1 VPGLNVVAQEYPE
14 DNGSADPA
22 VVAALAAYAAGRG
35 SETAALA
42 ALAGS
47 RLLVPVVTVRAET
60 APAPQPAGSAPAAKL
75 ASDKV
80 AEMALPTV
88 IGADGR
94 AALPA
99 FTCVDALTRWRADA
113 RPVPLPAAQVWQAAR
128 EEASAAVIDLA
139 GPVPLAV
146 EGARLAALAAGE
158 PPPAPHTDPDVLA
171 VAREALAREQDVIT
185 GLRLLPGG
193 PGSDLVLEVRLAP
206 GRDAGEPAVRRAIER
221 TAAGVMAGTGG
232 RFRRGIEVAATTG
245 PPGGAARPPGGG
257 SHGPGGVT
265 GAPGGGAP
273 AGGGRPRGR

>member
-1 VPGLNVVAQEYPE
+1 MPGLNVVAQEYPE

-22 VVAALAAYAAGRG
+22 VAAALAAYAAGQG
-35 SETAALA
+35 SETAVLT
-42 ALAGS
+42 ALAGA
-47 RLLVPVVTVRAET
+47 RLLVPIVAIRAQT
-60 APAPQPAGSAPAAKL
+60 APAQPGSVPGQRAAAGGL

-99 FTCVDALTRWRADA
+99 FTCTDALTRWRADA
-113 RPVPLPAAQVWQAAR
+113 RPVPLPAAQVWQAAT

-158 PPPAPHTDPDVLA
+158 PPPPPHTDPDVLV
-171 VAREALAREQDVIT
+171 VAREALARERGVLT

-193 PGSDLVLEVRLAP
+193 PDSDFLLEVRLAP
-206 GRDAGEPAVRRAIER
+206 GRGAGEHAVRQAIER
-221 TAAGVMAGTGG
+221 AAAGIMAGTGG
-232 RFRRGIEVAATTG
+232 RFRRGIEVAAAG
-245 PPGGAARPPGGG
+245 R
-257 SHGPGGVT
+257 
-265 GAPGGGAP
+265 APGERIGE
-273 AGGGRPRGR
+273 

>member
-1 VPGLNVVAQEYPE
+1 MPGLNVVAQEYPE

-22 VVAALAAYAAGRG
+22 VAAALAAYAAGQG

-47 RLLVPVVTVRAET
+47 RLLVPVIAIRAET
-60 APAPQPAGSAPAAKL
+60 APAQPGSPPGQRAAAGEL

-99 FTCVDALTRWRADA
+99 FTCADALTRWRADA
-113 RPVPLPAAQVWQAAR
+113 RPVPLPAAQVWQAAT
-128 EEASAAVIDLA
+128 EEANAAVIDLA

-158 PPPAPHTDPDVLA
+158 PPPPPHADPDVLA
-171 VAREALAREQDVIT
+171 VARQVLARDQDVLT

-193 PGSDLVLEVRLAP
+193 PDSDLLLEVRLAP
-206 GRDAGEPAVRRAIER
+206 GREAGEHAVRQAIER
-221 TAAGVMAGTGG
+221 AAAGIMAGTGG
-232 RFRRGIEVAATTG
+232 RFRRGIEVAA
-245 PPGGAARPPGGG
+245 AARP
-257 SHGPGGVT
+257 
-265 GAPGGGAP
+265 A
-273 AGGGRPRGR
+273 R

>member
-22 VVAALAAYAAGRG
+22 VAAALAAYAAGQG

-47 RLLVPVVTVRAET
+47 RLLVPVVALRADT
-60 APAPQPAGSAPAAKL
+60 APASPGVPPGEGAAGGEVPGAQAADTAPAGKL

-94 AALPA
+94 PALPA
-99 FTCVDALTRWRADA
+99 FTSVDSLTRWRADA
-113 RPVPLPAAQVWQAAR
+113 RPVPLQAVQVWQAAR
-128 EEASAAVIDLA
+128 QEASAAVIDLA

-146 EGARLAALAAGE
+146 EGARLAALAAGG
-158 PPPAPHTDPDVLA
+158 PPPPLHTDPDVLA
-171 VAREALAREQDVIT
+171 VAREILARERDVLT

-193 PGSDLVLEVRLAP
+193 PASDLVLEVRLAP
-206 GRDAGEPAVRRAIER
+206 GRGAGEPAVRQAIER
-221 TAAGVMAGTGG
+221 SAAGLMAGTGG
-232 RFRRGIEVAATTG
+232 RFRRGIEVAA
-245 PPGGAARPPGGG
+245 AARPPGERIGE
-257 SHGPGGVT
+257 
-265 GAPGGGAP
+265 
-273 AGGGRPRGR
+273 

>member
-1 VPGLNVVAQEYPE
+1 MPGLNVVAQEYPE

-47 RLLVPVVTVRAET
+47 RLLVPVVAIRAEI
-60 APAPQPAGSAPAAKL
+60 APAESAPAESVPAAKL

-158 PPPAPHTDPDVLA
+158 PPPAPHTDPDVLT
-171 VAREALAREQDVIT
+171 VAREALGREQDVIT

-193 PGSDLVLEVRLAP
+193 PGSDLVLEVRLVP

-221 TAAGVMAGTGG
+221 TVAGIMAGTGG
-232 RFRRGIEVAATTG
+232 RFRRGIEVAATAG
-245 PPGGAARPPGGG
+245 PPGGG
-257 SHGPGGVT
+257 T
-265 GAPGGGAP
+265 DAPGGG
-273 AGGGRPRGR
+273 GRPPAR

>member
-1 VPGLNVVAQEYPE
+1 MPGLNVVAQEFPE

-22 VVAALAAYAAGRG
+22 VAAALAAYAAGRG

-47 RLLVPVVTVRAET
+47 RLLVPVVAIRAET
-60 APAPQPAGSAPAAKL
+60 APAVPPGENGAGGEAPGSAAGGEAPGSAADDAVPSGKL
-75 ASDKV
+75 AGDKV

-99 FTCVDALTRWRADA
+99 FTSVDALARWRADA
-113 RPVPLPAAQVWQAAR
+113 RPVPLPAVQVWQAAR

-139 GPVPLAV
+139 GPVPIAV

-158 PPPAPHTDPDVLA
+158 PPPPPHTDPDVLA
-171 VAREALAREQDVIT
+171 VARELLAREQDVIT

-193 PGSDLVLEVRLAP
+193 PGSDLVLDVRLAP
-206 GRDAGEPAVRRAIER
+206 GRAAGEPAVRQAIER
-221 TAAGVMAGTGG
+221 TAAGIMAGTGG
-232 RFRRGIEVAATTG
+232 RFRRGIEVAAAT
-245 PPGGAARPPGGG
+245 RPPGERIGE
-257 SHGPGGVT
+257 
-265 GAPGGGAP
+265 
-273 AGGGRPRGR
+273 